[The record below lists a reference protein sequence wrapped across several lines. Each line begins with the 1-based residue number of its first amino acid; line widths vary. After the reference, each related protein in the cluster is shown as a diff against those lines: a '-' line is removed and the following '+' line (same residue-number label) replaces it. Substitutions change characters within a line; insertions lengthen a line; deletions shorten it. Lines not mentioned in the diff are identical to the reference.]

1 MKMKT
6 SEEILLEEVK
16 SEYARQMP
24 SWTDLDHRW
33 NSFLQFSGLLLSI
46 IFIGIGITQNS
57 FDNPISGLL
66 VASSVCIIISII
78 ILAFY
83 SIKRTAIKEINVKV
97 DKDMDIKGKE
107 IDITLSLI
115 RAYNSAQKD
124 VTSKHIVRLKHLS
137 WSVLF
142 LTVGIGFLLSFI
154 ITAVLG
160 TFFRV

>member
-1 MKMKT
+1 M
-6 SEEILLEEVK
+6 
-16 SEYARQMP
+16 
-24 SWTDLDHRW
+24 
-33 NSFLQFSGLLLSI
+33 LSI

-142 LTVGIGFLLSFI
+142 LTVGIGFYYHLL
-154 ITAVLG
+154 
-160 TFFRV
+160 